1 MLGEF
6 SEGVL
11 GVAEAVEEEEDV
23 GGGVVV
29 WCLYGLLAMLQ
40 YCSAVFAPLNGS
52 VTGDN
57 KNAQGLLSAH
67 KPLHMLLL
75 DARALSAPL

>member
-1 MLGEF
+1 MVLVR
-6 SEGVL
+6 GVSH
-11 GVAEAVEEEEDV
+11 VAI
-23 GGGVVV
+23 
-29 WCLYGLLAMLQ
+29 LL
-40 YCSAVFAPLNGS
+40 CRFAPLNGS

-57 KNAQGLLSAH
+57 KNAQGLLPAH